1 VVLRPEIRGSGR
13 GLPRAGT
20 PISGA
25 VLRASNR
32 SENLY
37 GIVACGAVRPR
48 EGDHRGGVRAEKG
61 IRRALVV
68 DAAGDR
74 RPRCGA
80 LGLHAHDA
88 VGEGGVGRLDLAR
101 EGEVL
106 RGVFVAD
113 PEAGVVGEGGE
124 ARERLREL
132 CGRTLEEPP
141 AAGEKERVT
150 REGVP
155 SADEGD
161 RAEGVTG
168 DFEHVKRGMSVR
180 EHIPV
185 RDAARLPGDAARP
198 EVVVAPDDVEAG
210 MGGAQVRDTA
220 RVIEV
225 VMRAPDSRESQPAR
239 RERCEDGRAF
249 RRIDDDGFS
258 ARRIDEQIGIVVVQ
272 QGNRDDVDRRIRS
285 VHAATIRALPRTA
298 NRDIVA
304 RVSSSSDDGFQ
315 KRKRALVVLTVVAT
329 PLALGMETLVRTQ
342 VFPLLMGGD
351 FEEVRAVLGP
361 LLTPVAWGLCG
372 VAILANIAGFAL
384 YARLVARS
392 IARLPPE
399 RRALGPE
406 RERAALGAFLL
417 AASVP
422 QVPCILSTLTFTFG
436 APLAP
441 VLVGV
446 TLGSLGVFAQALRT
460 RSPA

>member
-1 VVLRPEIRGSGR
+1 MGRVARGR
-13 GLPRAGT
+13 LL
-20 PISGA
+20 SGA
-25 VLRASNR
+25 VLGATNGG
-32 SENLY
+32 EHLD
-37 GIVACGAVRPR
+37 GIVAFGAVRPR
-48 EGDHRGGVRAEKG
+48 ERDHLGGLRAEKG
-61 IRRALVV
+61 VRRALFV
-68 DAAGDR
+68 DAPGDR
-74 RPRCGA
+74 RSRRRALA
-80 LGLHAHDA
+80 LGARA
-88 VGEGGVGRLDLAR
+88 ACGEGCIAGLDRAR
-101 EGEVL
+101 EREVF
-106 RGVFVAD
+106 RGVFVTD
-113 PEAGVVGEGGE
+113 PEACVAGEGGE
-124 ARERLREL
+124 ARERVVELR
-132 CGRTLEEPP
+132 GGALEE
-141 AAGEKERVT
+141 AAASAQKKRVAG
-150 REGVP
+150 EGVP

-161 RAEGVTG
+161 RAEGVARHL
-168 DFEHVKRGMSVR
+168 EHVKRDVSVR
-180 EHIPV
+180 EHV
-185 RDAARLPGDAARP
+185 ALAHAACLTGDATRP
-198 EVVVAPDDVEAG
+198 AIVVAPDHVDAG
-210 MGGAQVRDTA
+210 MGGAQLRDTA
-220 RVIEV
+220 RVVEV
-225 VMRAPDSRESQPAR
+225 VVRAPEARELQAAR
-239 RERCEDGRAF
+239 SDRFAHGRAR
-249 RRIDDDGFS
+249 RRIDDHRFS
-258 ARRIDEQIGIVVVQ
+258 ARRIDEQIGEVVIQ
-272 QGNRDDVDRRIRS
+272 QGNRDDLDRRRRG
-285 VHAATIRALPRTA
+285 VHPGTIRALACAA
-298 NRDIVA
+298 NQDIVA
-304 RVSSSSDDGFQ
+304 RVSSPPDDGFQ

>member
-1 VVLRPEIRGSGR
+1 MS
-13 GLPRAGT
+13 
-20 PISGA
+20 S
-25 VLRASNR
+25 
-32 SENLY
+32 
-37 GIVACGAVRPR
+37 
-48 EGDHRGGVRAEKG
+48 
-61 IRRALVV
+61 
-68 DAAGDR
+68 
-74 RPRCGA
+74 
-80 LGLHAHDA
+80 
-88 VGEGGVGRLDLAR
+88 
-101 EGEVL
+101 
-106 RGVFVAD
+106 
-113 PEAGVVGEGGE
+113 
-124 ARERLREL
+124 
-132 CGRTLEEPP
+132 PP
-141 AAGEKERVT
+141 
-150 REGVP
+150 
-155 SADEGD
+155 
-161 RAEGVTG
+161 
-168 DFEHVKRGMSVR
+168 
-180 EHIPV
+180 
-185 RDAARLPGDAARP
+185 
-198 EVVVAPDDVEAG
+198 
-210 MGGAQVRDTA
+210 
-220 RVIEV
+220 
-225 VMRAPDSRESQPAR
+225 
-239 RERCEDGRAF
+239 
-249 RRIDDDGFS
+249 
-258 ARRIDEQIGIVVVQ
+258 
-272 QGNRDDVDRRIRS
+272 
-285 VHAATIRALPRTA
+285 
-298 NRDIVA
+298 
-304 RVSSSSDDGFQ
+304 DDGFQ